1 MTIEVT
7 PKQNEYLTKLDKE
20 PKTSKDFGVTK
31 DAAAKMLSKLKK
43 AGLVK
48 SERMK
53 GKTIFEYR
61 LVKPYQELVEDGL
74 RIISRGEGMKVPD
87 EEIFYAAILRNAGM
101 TGRGLKD
108 QYHKLYPNRTKS
120 GVTHIVGKARKRR
133 LCR

>member
-1 MTIEVT
+1 MKIEVT
-7 PKQNEYLTKLDKE
+7 PKQNEYLQKLDE
-20 PKTSKDFGVTK
+20 GPKTSKEFGVTMG
-31 DAAAKMLSKLKK
+31 AAAKTLSKLK
-43 AGLVK
+43 AAELVK

-61 LVKPYQELVEDGL
+61 LVKPYQKLVEDGL
-74 RIISRGEGMKVPD
+74 RIVSRGEGKKVP
-87 EEIFYAAILRNAGM
+87 EGEVFYAAILRNAGM

-108 QYHKLYPNRTKS
+108 QYHKVYPDRTKS